1 DMTPHTPWNF
11 GVLYRLGHMADLRL
25 SYERGDTLVAGV
37 SLYTNF
43 NDMPSFW
50 RDTPTPEVED
60 KQPEQLSDVDWERVT
75 EELDKIAGYQ
85 NTQLYVEDNTVSV
98 VGEQKKYRD
107 RNEAHEKAAAVL
119 YNEMPDNIDTFTI
132 NERSRG
138 LIGDQTVISKEKY
151 RDFAEVNYINP

>member
-1 DMTPHTPWNF
+1 M
-11 GVLYRLGHMADLRL
+11 LYRLGHMADLRL

-60 KQPEQLSDVDWERVT
+60 KQSEQLSDVDWERVT

-107 RNEAHEKAAAVL
+107 RNEAHEKRRQSFTTKCQTTLIPLLSMNAV
-119 YNEMPDNIDTFTI
+119 
-132 NERSRG
+132 
-138 LIGDQTVISKEKY
+138 V
-151 RDFAEVNYINP
+151 V